1 MGRPR
6 VRYIPVQPRRKIML
20 RGALH
25 FVITSL
31 FVLVCATGAF
41 AANVTHVLQ
50 TPGVV

>member
-1 MGRPR
+1 MF
-6 VRYIPVQPRRKIML
+6 
-20 RGALH
+20 RGTLG

-31 FVLVCATGAF
+31 FVLVCASGAF